1 VEPGTKTDLARSK
14 TGNAEGRGSVLIV
27 GNFLSGTVGNRG
39 VCEELADRLRAS
51 GWKVIATSSRTGRF
65 QRLADMLWTVWRRRR
80 EFQVVQIDLFSGPA
94 FFWAAAVSVLLHALG
109 KPYVLTLHGGNLP
122 AFSSRWPWATRV
134 LLQSAATVTAPS
146 GYLVEA
152 MRRFRPDLRLL
163 PNAIDL
169 SLYPFRLRKSARPRL
184 VWLRAFHRIY
194 DPSLAVRVLS
204 LLAPEFPDVHL
215 LMVGPDKGDDSLRA
229 ALSLAA
235 ASGVKDRIEYPGR
248 VAKSEV
254 ADWINRGDIFLNTST
269 VDNNPVTILE
279 AMACGACVVSTLAG
293 GIPYLASNGVDSM
306 LTEPGDANGM
316 AECVAKLLR
325 NPELAASLSLNARRR
340 VEAID
345 WSNVLPEW
353 QALLLSAS
361 QQTPLRTREKLR
373 KAVS

>member
-1 VEPGTKTDLARSK
+1 VELATQIGES
-14 TGNAEGRGSVLIV
+14 GESVLIV

-51 GWKVIATSSRTGRF
+51 GWDVITTSNRTGRVG
-65 QRLADMLWTVWRRRR
+65 RLVDMLWTVWRRRR
-80 EFQVVQIDLFSGPA
+80 EFHVAQIDVFSGPA
-94 FFWAAAVSVLLHALG
+94 FFWAASVSVLLRALG

-134 LLQSAATVTAPS
+134 LLQHAATVTAPS

-163 PNAIDL
+163 PNAIDVL
-169 SLYPFRLRKSARPRL
+169 QYPFRLRRSARPRL

-194 DPSLAVRVLS
+194 DPSLAIRVLS
-204 LLAPEFPDVHL
+204 LLVPEFPDMRL
-215 LMVGPDKGDDSLRA
+215 LMIGPDKGDDSLPE
-229 ALSLAA
+229 ALALAA
-235 ASGVKDRIEYPGR
+235 ASGVSERIEYPGR
-248 VAKSEV
+248 VAKTAV

-293 GIPYLASNGVDSM
+293 GIPYLASNGVDSL
-306 LTEPGDANGM
+306 LTEPGDADDM
-316 AECVAKLLR
+316 ARCVAELLR

-345 WSNVLPEW
+345 WSTVLPEW

-361 QQTPLRTREKLR
+361 QPTPIHTEKLR